1 MKRVLLTLTLVLFIT
16 PIVKAQDLPSYIP
29 TDGLVAYYPFNGNA
43 NDESG
48 NDHHGVV
55 NEATLSDGLRGENTA
70 YNFGSDSAYISV
82 PSSSQL
88 SLSNVDFTICAL
100 VKLDSYPLSQS
111 DEDFN
116 QYFTILGKRQ
126 YARTTRNYSI
136 GISTPNSNIGGLK
149 FTFAQGPRGVGS
161 FVYSD
166 LPVDTTGD
174 WNNLVV
180 VYTQNNST
188 IKFFVNSELVYQQD
202 GIIIDGE
209 NDADLWFGKDVSGYA
224 NDFPGKIDDIG
235 IWNRA
240 LTEQVIQNLY
250 TSSSGDIILNGV
262 VSAENH
268 QIKNV
273 ADPTDAQ
280 DAVTKSYFES
290 NRLLVPNKNIEQI
303 LSVGNDANGKQL
315 KGLADPT
322 DAQDAVTKNYLVAS
336 QSNTYSQQQ
345 VDQIISNLQ
354 EQINTLKAQSVNY
367 GSNTFSSVI
376 EVQNSLKPEEQI
388 FTISDNTVSNTIQ
401 GTNGTVI
408 YINPNAITLNGSPYT
423 GVVKATLDEYLTPNS
438 MILSGIQTTS
448 NGELLVTGGSFE
460 LDLEGEFGEDL
471 DLANWSTSASM
482 PLAVNLSND
491 FKSAMRFYVGER
503 LQIDG
508 REQVNWELNDFEEF
522 RPPWQGFSEFYGINL
537 GLSNCDVLYSS
548 VIQGLGTQ
556 FSVLLEG
563 VSDYNNAIV
572 WMFINDFPSVVQIT
586 SLIENEQGF
595 KTYADSIPVGLNAT
609 LLAIY
614 VDEDDYLKFG
624 TLEINVQG
632 DEVFTIPMSFGTKD
646 SLKAL
651 IENF

>member
-1 MKRVLLTLTLVLFIT
+1 MKRIFLTLTLVLFVI
-16 PIVKAQDLPSYIP
+16 PLGISQDLPSYVP

-43 NDESG
+43 NDASG
-48 NDHHGVV
+48 NGHHGTV
-55 NEATLSDGLRGENTA
+55 NGATLTTDRGGNENSSYIFDGNDDFIE
-70 YNFGSDSAYISV
+70 
-82 PSSSQL
+82 SQIDQ
-88 SLSNVDFTICAL
+88 SQSFTVAIW
-100 VKLDSYPLSQS
+100 VKLNRND
-111 DEDFN
+111 
-116 QYFTILGKRQ
+116 QYFGFVQHKDNCIRGGGYILGIH
-126 YARTTRNYSI
+126 TNGNYRYTSSNCGECQSNPCSNSYEINYINSDRGFLSTNLWYHLGVTNDGFGNYTFYLNGEAIGSENNNNMIFDYGIKPFSI
-136 GISTPNSNIGGLK
+136 GKHHDGSNLFYLNGSLDDVGL
-149 FTFAQGPRGVGS
+149 
-161 FVYSD
+161 
-166 LPVDTTGD
+166 
-174 WNNLVV
+174 
-180 VYTQNNST
+180 
-188 IKFFVNSELVYQQD
+188 
-202 GIIIDGE
+202 
-209 NDADLWFGKDVSGYA
+209 
-224 NDFPGKIDDIG
+224 
-235 IWNRA
+235 WNRA
-240 LTEQVIQNLY
+240 LSEQEIQNLY
-250 TSSSGDIILNGV
+250 NSSNGDILLNGT
-262 VSAENH
+262 VSAESN

-280 DAVTKSYFES
+280 DVVTKSY
-290 NRLLVPNKNIEQI
+290 LV
-303 LSVGNDANGKQL
+303 
-315 KGLADPT
+315 T
-322 DAQDAVTKNYLVAS
+322 S
-336 QSNTYSQQQ
+336 QSSTYSQQQ

-376 EVQNSLKPEEQI
+376 EVQNSLKPKEQI

-460 LDLEGEFGEDL
+460 LDLEGENGEDL
-471 DLANWSTSASM
+471 ELSNWSANASM
-482 PLAVNLSND
+482 PLAVSLSSD
-491 FKSAMRFYVGER
+491 FTSAMRFYVGER
-503 LQIDG
+503 LQIEG
-508 REQVNWELNDFEEF
+508 REQVNWELNNVSQEF
-522 RPPWQGFSEFYGINL
+522 DPPWQGFSQFYGLNI

-548 VIQGLGTQ
+548 VVQGLGTQ

-563 VSDYNNAIV
+563 VTDYNNAIV

-646 SLKAL
+646 SLKSL

>member
-1 MKRVLLTLTLVLFIT
+1 MKGILLTLTLVLFLAPFAT
-16 PIVKAQDLPSYIP
+16 SQDLPSYVP

-43 NDESG
+43 TDESG
-48 NDHHGVV
+48 NKNHGTV
-55 NEATLSDGLRGENTA
+55 NGATLTFDRDGNEN
-70 YNFGSDSAYISV
+70 SAYSFSSNIVNYISADASNLPSGNNPRTISV
-82 PSSSQL
+82 WYK
-88 SLSNVDFTICAL
+88 AL
-100 VKLDSYPLSQS
+100 GINS
-111 DEDFN
+111 D
-116 QYFTILGKRQ
+116 
-126 YARTTRNYSI
+126 
-136 GISTPNSNIGGLK
+136 GISTQLLGYGGVDTFPTNCGESFIMNFENPDIPGGGIGLYEVQGHCQNFRRTADIPTPINNTWHQITVTYDGDILK
-149 FTFAQGPRGVGS
+149 FFNNGNLINTYSSIDMNTTVSGKIFCVGRE
-161 FVYSD
+161 
-166 LPVDTTGD
+166 TNETGD
-174 WNNLVV
+174 DA
-180 VYTQNNST
+180 YTN
-188 IKFFVNSELVYQQD
+188 
-202 GIIIDGE
+202 E
-209 NDADLWFGKDVSGYA
+209 NYNGFTGS
-224 NDFPGKIDDIG
+224 IDDVV
-235 IWNRA
+235 IWDRA
-240 LTEQVIQNLY
+240 LTDQEIANFYVSS
-250 TSSSGDIILNGV
+250 TSDILLNGT
-262 VSAENH
+262 VSAENN

-280 DAVTKSYFES
+280 DVVTES
-290 NRLLVPNKNIEQI
+290 
-303 LSVGNDANGKQL
+303 
-315 KGLADPT
+315 
-322 DAQDAVTKNYLVAS
+322 YLVRS
-336 QSNTYSQQQ
+336 LIRFQNSQQQ

-376 EVQNSLKPEEQI
+376 EVQNSLKPKEQI

-471 DLANWSTSASM
+471 DLANWSTSASI

-508 REQVNWELNDFEEF
+508 REQVNWELNDFQEF
-522 RPPWQGFSEFYGINL
+522 GPPWQGFSEFYGINL

-614 VDEDDYLKFG
+614 VDEDDYLRFG

>member
-1 MKRVLLTLTLVLFIT
+1 MKRVLLTLTLVLFIA
-16 PIVKAQDLPSYIP
+16 PITIAQDLPSYIP

-48 NDHHGVV
+48 NGHHATV
-55 NEATLSDGLRGENTA
+55 NGAILSSDRDGNNDKAYEFSHDGASFRNNHQSIYIPFHSDFQSENFTVSIWFKADSYGWDGNSKIESTLISKRENSNDINQATYRIQLSSSFTRSEIGSNT
-70 YNFGSDSAYISV
+70 GSDEI
-82 PSSSQL
+82 PC
-88 SLSNVDFTICAL
+88 TIDTNPIN
-100 VKLDSYPLSQS
+100 LDAWYHAASTYDGVTL
-111 DEDFN
+111 
-116 QYFTILGKRQ
+116 RQ
-126 YARTTRNYSI
+126 YIN
-136 GISTPNSNIGGLK
+136 
-149 FTFAQGPRGVGS
+149 GVK
-161 FVYSD
+161 
-166 LPVDTTGD
+166 T
-174 WNNLVV
+174 
-180 VYTQNNST
+180 
-188 IKFFVNSELVYQQD
+188 SELVCDLGHNAVSTSGIMLGQTWQYNGYWYHLD
-202 GIIIDGE
+202 GKLDE
-209 NDADLWFGKDVSGYA
+209 FLVYNKAM
-224 NDFPGKIDDIG
+224 
-235 IWNRA
+235 
-240 LTEQVIQNLY
+240 TEQEMENYYVSA
-250 TSSSGDIILNGV
+250 TSDILLNGT
-262 VSAENH
+262 VSAENN

-280 DAVTKSYFES
+280 DVVTKSY
-290 NRLLVPNKNIEQI
+290 LV
-303 LSVGNDANGKQL
+303 
-315 KGLADPT
+315 T
-322 DAQDAVTKNYLVAS
+322 S
-336 QSNTYSQQQ
+336 QSSTYSQQQ

-354 EQINTLKAQSVNY
+354 EQINALKAQSVNY
-367 GSNTFSSVI
+367 GSNTFSSII
-376 EVQNSLKPEEQI
+376 EAQNSLKPTEQI

-401 GTNGTVI
+401 GINGTVI
-408 YINPNAITLNGSPYT
+408 NINPNAITLNGNPYT
-423 GVVKATLDEYLTPNS
+423 GAVKATLDEYLTPNS

-460 LDLEGEFGEDL
+460 LDLEGENGEDL
-471 DLANWSTSASM
+471 ELSNWSANASM
-482 PLAVNLSND
+482 PLAVSLSND

-508 REQVNWELNDFEEF
+508 REQVNWELNDLSQEF

-563 VSDYNNAIV
+563 VTDYNNAIV

-646 SLKAL
+646 SLKSL